1 MNDIFPANRSGGV
14 SSAIVLSK
22 NNQFAIFTKPNY
34 QGIQAQLNAGQWYE
48 TPTAMGFPNDKV
60 QSVRKV

>member
-1 MNDIFPANRSGGV
+1 MNVLFPANRPSGV

-22 NNQFAIFTKPNY
+22 NQQFAIFTKPNY
-34 QGIQAQLNAGQWYE
+34 QGMQGQLKAGQWYE
-48 TPTAMGFPNDKV
+48 TATAMGFPNDKV